1 MSYPRVI
8 LKVSYYIREE
18 MKHTLAQTDHD
29 AVCAS
34 LGYAARDE
42 MTRILRHR
50 AEGVKG
56 LTAIRKNM

>member
-1 MSYPRVI
+1 MSYPSVI

-18 MKHTLAQTDHD
+18 MKHTLAQNDHD

-50 AEGVKG
+50 AEGVKY
-56 LTAIRKNM
+56 T